1 MDASMILVKRKNSS
15 KGKSKE
21 NDITV
26 SWMDQWSTGEESTKQ
41 WNQVIIELQYVDEF
55 IGRSDL

>member
-1 MDASMILVKRKNSS
+1 
-15 KGKSKE
+15 
-21 NDITV
+21 
-26 SWMDQWSTGEESTKQ
+26 MDQWSTGEESTKQ